1 MRSFLAPA
9 AIAAAFTVS
18 TPISTSAQAIA
29 PALLRSALERVDA
42 TERVARMC
50 REVCNQNVC
59 RRRCFE
65 RADHNE
71 AYVER
76 RNYRDRY
83 RDEDRWR
90 YRDYERGAGVR
101 FHLGLD

>member
-1 MRSFLAPA
+1 MKRLLGLQSAVHNTRPRSHVIGEHHSENGGGAND
-9 AIAAAFTVS
+9 AIE
-18 TPISTSAQAIA
+18 
-29 PALLRSALERVDA
+29 L
-42 TERVARMC
+42 VARMC

-76 RNYRDRY
+76 RIYRDRY

-90 YRDYERGAGVR
+90 YRDYDRPGVR